1 MCFDVLSYL
10 VYEGVSVSEYI
21 EQSVH
26 VDADVQAAL
35 RRQHLIVT
43 AIREFI
49 LSLEAFE
56 KMSYLSLQDNEYFKE
71 LHRMFEFQLIN
82 IFF

>member
-1 MCFDVLSYL
+1 M
-10 VYEGVSVSEYI
+10 SEYI

-49 LSLEAFE
+49 LSLEAFD
-56 KMSYLSLQDNEYFKE
+56 KMSYLSPQEKE
-71 LHRMFEFQLIN
+71 NFQELRSKLG
-82 IFF
+82 F